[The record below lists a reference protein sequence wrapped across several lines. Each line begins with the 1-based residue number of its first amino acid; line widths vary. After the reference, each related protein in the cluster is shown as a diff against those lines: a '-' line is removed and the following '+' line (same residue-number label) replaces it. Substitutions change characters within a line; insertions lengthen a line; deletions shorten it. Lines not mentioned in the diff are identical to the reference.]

1 MSDELIEALLS
12 DADERMIKS
21 VETSREK
28 VGTVRTG
35 RASPALLDRVQVD
48 YYGART
54 PLNQMANIAAAEA
67 RLLTIS
73 PYDKTTLPAIE
84 KAITEADLGLTPN
97 NDGNV
102 VRIQIPELTEER
114 RTEMVKQVRT
124 LAEEGRI
131 AVRNIRREVMHD
143 LKELRT
149 SGDVGEDDEKRGEDD
164 LQKLTD
170 KHVAE
175 IDGQLANKESDLLEV

>member
-1 MSDELIEALLS
+1 MSELIDALLS
-12 DADERMIKS
+12 DADERMVKS
-21 VETSREK
+21 VQNTSEK
-28 VGTVRTG
+28 FGTVRTG
-35 RASPALLDRVQVD
+35 RASPALLDRIQVD
-48 YYGART
+48 YYGTQT

-73 PYDKTTLPAIE
+73 PYDKSSLPSIE
-84 KAITEADLGLTPN
+84 KAIQDSDLGLTPN

-114 RTEMVKQVRT
+114 RNEMVKQARH
-124 LAEEGRI
+124 LAEEGRVAI
-131 AVRNIRREVMHD
+131 RNVRRDIMHE

-149 SGDVGEDDEKRGEDD
+149 GGDVGEDDEKRGEDD

-170 KHVAE
+170 RHIGEV
-175 IDGQLANKESDLLEV
+175 DSQLKNKEADLLEV

>member
-1 MSDELIEALLS
+1 MIETLLS
-12 DADERMIKS
+12 DADERMKKS

-28 VGTVRTG
+28 LGTVRTG

-48 YYGART
+48 YYGT
-54 PLNQMANIAAAEA
+54 PTPINQMANIAAAEA

-73 PYDKTTLPAIE
+73 PYDKSTLPAIE
-84 KAITEADLGLTPN
+84 KAILESELGLTPN

-114 RTEMVKQVRT
+114 RNEMVKQVRS
-124 LAEEGRI
+124 LAEEGRVAI
-131 AVRNIRREVMHD
+131 RNIRRDIMNE

-149 SGDVGEDDEKRGEDD
+149 SGDVGEDDEKRGEAD

-170 KHVAE
+170 KHVGE
-175 IDGQLANKESDLLEV
+175 VDSQLSHKESDLLEV

>member
-12 DADERMIKS
+12 DADERMKKS
-21 VETSREK
+21 VENSREK
-28 VGTVRTG
+28 LGTVRTG
-35 RASPALLDRVQVD
+35 RASPALLERVQVD
-48 YYGART
+48 YYGTKT
-54 PLNQMANIAAAEA
+54 PINQMANIAAAEA

-73 PYDKTTLPAIE
+73 PYDKSALPAIE
-84 KAITEADLGLTPN
+84 KAITDSDLGLTPS

-114 RTEMVKQVRT
+114 RNDMVKQARS
-124 LAEEGRI
+124 LAEEGRV
-131 AVRNIRREVMHD
+131 AVRNIRRDIMHE

-170 KHVAE
+170 RHVGE
-175 IDGQLANKESDLLEV
+175 IDSQLQHKEADLLEV

>member
-1 MSDELIEALLS
+1 MSSELIDALLS
-12 DADERMIKS
+12 DADDRMKKS
-21 VETSREK
+21 VENSREK
-28 VGTVRTG
+28 LGTVRTG
-35 RASPALLDRVQVD
+35 RASPALLERVQVD
-48 YYGART
+48 YYGTKT

-73 PYDKTTLPAIE
+73 PYDKSALPSIE
-84 KAITEADLGLTPN
+84 KAITDSELGLTPN

-114 RTEMVKQVRT
+114 RNQMVKQART
-124 LAEEGRI
+124 LAEEGRVAI
-131 AVRNIRREVMHD
+131 RNVRREIMQE

-170 KHVAE
+170 RHVGE
-175 IDGQLANKESDLLEV
+175 VDGQLQHKETDLLEV

>member
-1 MSDELIEALLS
+1 VSAELIETLLA
-12 DADERMIKS
+12 DADERMKKS
-21 VETSREK
+21 VENSREK
-28 VGTVRTG
+28 LGTVRTG
-35 RASPALLDRVQVD
+35 RASPAILERVQVD
-48 YYGART
+48 YYGTQT
-54 PLNQMANIAAAEA
+54 PINQMANIAATEA

-73 PYDKTTLPAIE
+73 PYDKSALPAIE
-84 KAITEADLGLTPN
+84 KAITDSDLGLTPN

-114 RTEMVKQVRT
+114 RNEMVKQARH

-131 AVRNIRREVMHD
+131 AIRNIRRDIMHE

-149 SGDVGEDDEKRGEDD
+149 GGDVGEDDEKRGEDD

-170 KHVAE
+170 RHVGE
-175 IDGQLANKESDLLEV
+175 VDGQLQHKEADLLEV

>member
-1 MSDELIEALLS
+1 VSDELIEALLS
-12 DADERMIKS
+12 DADSRMKKS
-21 VETSREK
+21 VENSREK
-28 VGTVRTG
+28 LGTVRTG

-48 YYGART
+48 YYGTST
-54 PLNQMANIAAAEA
+54 PINQMANIAAAEA

-73 PYDKTTLPAIE
+73 PYDKSALPAIE
-84 KAITEADLGLTPN
+84 KAIMDSDLGLTPN

-102 VRIQIPELTEER
+102 VRIQIPELTAER
-114 RTEMVKQVRT
+114 RSEMVKQARH

-131 AVRNIRREVMHD
+131 AIRSVRRDIMHE

-149 SGDVGEDDEKRGEDD
+149 GGDVGEDDEKRGEED

-170 KHVAE
+170 RHVGE
-175 IDGQLANKESDLLEV
+175 VDSQLQNKENDLLEI

>member
-1 MSDELIEALLS
+1 VSSELIDALLS
-12 DADERMIKS
+12 DADDRMKKS
-21 VETSREK
+21 VENSREK
-28 VGTVRTG
+28 LGTVRTG
-35 RASPALLDRVQVD
+35 RASPALLERVQVD
-48 YYGART
+48 YYGTKT

-73 PYDKTTLPAIE
+73 PYDKSALQSIE
-84 KAITEADLGLTPN
+84 KAITDSELGLTPN

-114 RTEMVKQVRT
+114 RNQMVKQART

-131 AVRNIRREVMHD
+131 SIRNVRRDIMQE

-149 SGDVGEDDEKRGEDD
+149 SGDVGEDDEKRGEED

-170 KHVAE
+170 RHVGE
-175 IDGQLANKESDLLEV
+175 VDGQLQHKETDLLEV

>member
-1 MSDELIEALLS
+1 MSDETIQMLLN
-12 DADERMIKS
+12 DADERMKKS

-35 RASPALLDRVQVD
+35 RASPALLERVSVD
-48 YYGART
+48 YYGTQT
-54 PLNQMANIAAAEA
+54 PINQMANIAAAEA

-73 PYDKTTLPAIE
+73 PYDKTALPAIE
-84 KAITEADLGLTPN
+84 KAIMEADLGLTPN

-114 RTEMVKQVRT
+114 RNEMVKQVRN
-124 LAEEGRI
+124 LAEEGRVAI
-131 AVRNIRREVMHD
+131 RNIRRDVMQE

-149 SGDVGEDDEKRGEDD
+149 SGDVGEDDEKRGEED

-170 KHVAE
+170 RHVGE
-175 IDGQLANKESDLLEV
+175 VDSQLQHKEADLLEV

>member
-1 MSDELIEALLS
+1 VSDELIDALLS
-12 DADERMIKS
+12 DADGRMVKS
-21 VETSREK
+21 VENSREK

-48 YYGART
+48 YYGTKT

-73 PYDKTTLPAIE
+73 PYDKTALQSIE
-84 KAITEADLGLTPN
+84 KAITDADLGLTPN

-102 VRIQIPELTEER
+102 IRIQIPELTEER
-114 RTEMVKQVRT
+114 RTEMVKQVRG

-131 AVRNIRREVMHD
+131 AIRNVRRDIMQE

-149 SGDVGEDDEKRGEDD
+149 AGDVGEDDEKRGEQD

-170 KHVAE
+170 KHVGE
-175 IDGQLANKESDLLEV
+175 IDAQLAAKESDLLEV

>member
-1 MSDELIEALLS
+1 MIDGLLA
-12 DADERMIKS
+12 DAGERMLKS
-21 VETSREK
+21 VENARDK
-28 VGTVRTG
+28 LATVRTG
-35 RASPALLDRVQVD
+35 RASPALLDRVSVD
-48 YYGART
+48 YYGTQT

-67 RLLTIS
+67 RLLTVS
-73 PYDKTTLPAIE
+73 PYDKSALPAIE
-84 KAITEADLGLTPN
+84 RAIIDADLGLTPN

-114 RTEMVKQVRT
+114 RNEMVKQARH

-131 AVRNIRREVMHD
+131 SCRNIRREVMQD

-149 SGDVGEDDEKRGEDD
+149 GGDVGEDDEKRGEAD

-170 KHVAE
+170 KHIGE
-175 IDGQLANKESDLLEV
+175 IDTALSHKETDLLEV

>member
-1 MSDELIEALLS
+1 MTEELIEALLAEG
-12 DADERMIKS
+12 DDRMKKS
-21 VETSREK
+21 VENSREK
-28 VGTVRTG
+28 LGTVRTG

-48 YYGART
+48 YYGTST
-54 PLNQMANIAAAEA
+54 PINQMANIAAAEA

-73 PYDKTTLPAIE
+73 PYDKSALPAIE
-84 KAITEADLGLTPN
+84 RAILDSDLGLTPN

-114 RTEMVKQVRT
+114 RTEMVKQAKN
-124 LAEEGRI
+124 LAEEGRV
-131 AVRNIRREVMHD
+131 AVRNIRRDIMHE

-170 KHVAE
+170 RHVGE
-175 IDGQLANKESDLLEV
+175 IDSLLQHKEADLLEV